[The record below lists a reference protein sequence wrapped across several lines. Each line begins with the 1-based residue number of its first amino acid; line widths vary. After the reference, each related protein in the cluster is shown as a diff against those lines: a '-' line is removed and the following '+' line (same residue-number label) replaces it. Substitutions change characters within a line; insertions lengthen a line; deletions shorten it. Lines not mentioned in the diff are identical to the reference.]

1 VRLPRASTLGA
12 LLLIAAPLSAQIVRG
27 RVVDLAT
34 GGALPG
40 AHVVLVDTSGHDGAS
55 ALTSDDG
62 RFAIRAPDGGRYALR
77 VQRIGYSSTRSDPFE
92 LGALETIEQQIA
104 APSVSVRLE
113 TIAVN
118 ERSRC
123 VSGNGGG
130 SDVAMVW
137 EEVRK
142 ALSATTLTRNEQL
155 VQYTLRHFER
165 DLNATGRE
173 VKSERSWENNSF
185 GKGAFASIKPEFLAE
200 HGYAKQ
206 VDNDTYYFAPDADVL
221 LLPSFLEHHCM
232 KLRMAKSDSGDFI
245 GLGFVPTRNDVTE
258 VEGALWVD
266 RQTSELRR
274 LEFRYTGLPVRSRGG
289 AEFGGRIDYMRLP
302 TGAWIVRDWVL
313 RMPIVAIGP
322 PQAPSQGYGLSTPN
336 DDRRRTTLVAVHE
349 EGGSVLESR
358 SAKGTVLYTA
368 PTGTPTPAPAPR

>member
-1 VRLPRASTLGA
+1 MTLGA
-12 LLLIAAPLSAQIVRG
+12 LLLIAAPLAAQIVRG

-62 RFAIRAPDGGRYALR
+62 RFAIRAPDGGRYAIR

-92 LGALETIEQQIA
+92 LGAQETIEQQIA

-113 TIAVN
+113 AIAVN

-130 SDVAMVW
+130 GDVATVW

-142 ALSATTLTRNEQL
+142 ALSAATLTRNEQL
-155 VQYTLRHFER
+155 VKYTLRHFER
-165 DLNATGRE
+165 DLDPSGRG
-173 VKSERSWENNSF
+173 VKSERSWENSSF

-200 HGYAKQ
+200 HGYAHK

-221 LLPSFLEHHCM
+221 LSPGFLENHCM
-232 KLRMAKSDSGDFI
+232 KLRTAKSDSADLV
-245 GLGFVPTRNDVTE
+245 GLGFVPTRKEITE

-266 RQTSELRR
+266 RQTAELRR

-289 AEFGGRIDYMRLP
+289 AEFGGHVDYLRLP
-302 TGAWIVRDWVL
+302 TGAWIVRDWMI
-313 RMPIVAIGP
+313 RMPIVTIGP
-322 PQAPSQGYGLSTPN
+322 PQAPTQGYALSTPF
-336 DDRRRTTLVAVHE
+336 DDRGSRAKLVAVHE

-358 SAKGTVLYTA
+358 SAKGTVLYTSPTAA
-368 PTGTPTPAPAPR
+368 PVPGPPSPR

>member
-1 VRLPRASTLGA
+1 MPRSALALGA
-12 LLLIAAPLSAQIVRG
+12 LLLIAAPLPAQIVRG

-62 RFAIRAPDGGRYALR
+62 RFAIRAPDAGRYIVR
-77 VQRIGYSSTRSDPFE
+77 VQRIGYTSTRSDPIQ
-92 LGALETIEQQIA
+92 LGAQETVEQQIA
-104 APSVSVRLE
+104 APSISVRLDAI
-113 TIAVN
+113 TVN
-118 ERSRC
+118 ERARC
-123 VSGNGGG
+123 STGNSGG
-130 SDVAMVW
+130 DVATVW

-142 ALSATTLTRNEQL
+142 ALSAATLTRNEQL
-155 VQYTLRHFER
+155 VKYTLRHFER
-165 DLNATGRE
+165 DLDASGRG
-173 VKSERSWENNSF
+173 VKSEKTWENSTF
-185 GKGAFASIKPEFLAE
+185 GKNAFSSISADFLAE
-200 HGYAKQ
+200 YGYAKKI
-206 VDNDTYYFAPDADVL
+206 DNDTYYFAPDADVL

-232 KLRMAKSDSGDFI
+232 KLRISKSDSGNFV

-258 VEGALWVD
+258 VEGELWVD

-274 LEFRYTGLPVRSRGG
+274 LEFRYTGLPVRSRGV
-289 AEFGGRIDYMRLP
+289 EFGGRVEYLRLP

-313 RMPIVAIGP
+313 RMPIVAVGP
-322 PQAPSQGYGLSTPN
+322 PQAPTQGYGVSSPN

-358 SAKGTVLYTA
+358 SLNGTVLYQSPTA
-368 PTGTPTPAPAPR
+368 APAPAPSRPR

>member
-221 LLPSFLEHHCM
+221 LLPSFL
-232 KLRMAKSDSGDFI
+232 
-245 GLGFVPTRNDVTE
+245 GFVPTRNDVTE

-368 PTGTPTPAPAPR
+368 PTGTPTPAPR